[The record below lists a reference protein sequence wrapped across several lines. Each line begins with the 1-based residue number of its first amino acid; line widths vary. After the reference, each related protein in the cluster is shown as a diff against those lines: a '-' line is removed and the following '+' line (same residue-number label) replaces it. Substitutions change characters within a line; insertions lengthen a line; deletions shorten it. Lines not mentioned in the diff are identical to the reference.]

1 MRQLL
6 KAMPLA
12 ALLAIGSLGVAC
24 SNAST
29 TAPDFEN
36 RVDSQLEAAN
46 LGDVAVHWSN
56 DERALHLTGEVDND
70 ADKARAEQ
78 IAQQVVGT
86 GGRVVNEIKVE
97 GLDYGE
103 VDDRIEG
110 QLNRMFEDRTEWDF
124 DGMGVNFDSEQGVVT
139 VTGTVESDA
148 TKQRIT
154 ERARAVE
161 GVKDVLNNLE
171 IDPKRKSARR

>member
-6 KAMPLA
+6 KSLPLA
-12 ALLAIGSLGVAC
+12 ALLAVGSLGVAC

-29 TAPDFEN
+29 SAPDYEA
-36 RVDSQLEAAN
+36 RLDSQLEAAN
-46 LGDVAVHWSN
+46 LGDVDVHWSN
-56 DERALHLTGEVDND
+56 DQRELHLTGEVNSE

-78 IAQQVVGT
+78 MAQQVVGT

-97 GLDYGE
+97 GQDYGE
-103 VDDRIEG
+103 IDDRIEG

-124 DGMGVNFDSEQGVVT
+124 DGMGVNFDAEQGVVT
-139 VTGTVESDA
+139 ITGTVESDA

-161 GVKDVLNNLE
+161 GVKDVVNNLE
-171 IDPKRKSARR
+171 IDPKRKTTR